1 MTEIPTIWLWVSGLF
16 FLFGTIAYGVAIVV
30 AVRALKAVQELQPT
44 VKRLTDR
51 VESIGQKV
59 DTLAD
64 SARTT
69 VDDVGGRAR
78 LVAKNLEGVVSL
90 SARRFESISQ
100 VVMMAGALLKLYQQV
115 SAAKRSQSKPAASK
129 TLDKAGKKRETT

>member
-16 FLFGTIAYGVAIVV
+16 FLFGTIAYLVIV
-30 AVRALKAVQELQPT
+30 AVAVKALKAVQDLQPT
-44 VKRLTDR
+44 VKRLADR

-59 DTLAD
+59 DGLAE

-78 LVAKNLEGVVSL
+78 LVAQNLESVVSL
-90 SARRFESISQ
+90 SVRRLGSLSQ
-100 VVMMAGALLKLYQQV
+100 LLMTAGALLKLYQQV
-115 SAAKRSQSKPAASK
+115 SAAKKSRSKPASSK
-129 TLDKAGKKRETT
+129 ALDKAVKNQETT